1 MTNLREETELLL
13 SIFDRLVEI
22 PPAEREYFRTLVDR
36 RSVPAQSHFARAG
49 EPTADIG
56 FCLSGLFRLY
66 YTTPDGTDYNKN
78 FCGQNEFVAS
88 YSSLLMGEPSYF
100 SIQALMDSE
109 LLVVR
114 FRDFEALFD
123 RHACWGKLG
132 RLIAQH
138 MFVSKERRER
148 ELLMLSAEE
157 RYRQFLGRYKHL
169 ENKVPQYHIASYLG
183 ITPVAL
189 SRIRGRLT

>member
-1 MTNLREETELLL
+1 MKVEEKEIELLL
-13 SIFDRLVEI
+13 SAFEQLVEI
-22 PPAEREYFRTLVDR
+22 PPKEREFFRALVESR
-36 RSVPAQSHFARAG
+36 IVPSQSHFVRAG
-49 EPTADIG
+49 ELTADIG

-66 YTTPDGTDYNKN
+66 YTTSDGAEYNKS

-88 YSSLLMGEPSYF
+88 YSSLLMKEPAYF
-100 SIQALMDSE
+100 SIQALMDSQ

-123 RHACWGKLG
+123 RHVCWEKLG
-132 RLIAQH
+132 RKIAER
-138 MFVSKERRER
+138 MFISKERRER

-157 RYRQFLGRYKHL
+157 RYRLFLGRYKHL
-169 ENKVPQYHIASYLG
+169 EHRVPQYHIAAYLG

-189 SRIRGRLT
+189 SRIRRRLT

>member
-1 MTNLREETELLL
+1 MPTLREETELLL
-13 SIFDRLVEI
+13 SAFDRLVEI
-22 PPAEREYFRTLVDR
+22 PSEEREYFRTLVAR

-49 EPTADIG
+49 EPAADIG

-66 YTTPDGTDYNKN
+66 YTTPDGTEYNKN
-78 FCGQNEFVAS
+78 FCGQHEFVAP
-88 YSSLLMGEPSYF
+88 YSALLMREPSYF
-100 SIQALMDSE
+100 SIQALMDCE

-114 FRDFEALFD
+114 FRDFEALFE
-123 RHACWGKLG
+123 RHACWQKLG
-132 RLIAQH
+132 RLIAEH

-157 RYRQFLGRYKHL
+157 RYRQFLGRYRHL
-169 ENKVPQYHIASYLG
+169 ENRVPQYHVASYLG

-189 SRIRGRLT
+189 SRIRRRLT